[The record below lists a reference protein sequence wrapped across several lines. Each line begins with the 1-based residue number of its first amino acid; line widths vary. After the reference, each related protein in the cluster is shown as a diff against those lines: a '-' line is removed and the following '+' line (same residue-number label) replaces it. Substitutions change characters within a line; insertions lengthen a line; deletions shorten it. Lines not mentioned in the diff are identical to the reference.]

1 MDHEAA
7 QRKREAQAVAATQGR
22 DRGELA
28 VERRPAVQ
36 QLLQSRGPPP
46 QTPMIA
52 GRSQRTATGPKSAAG
67 DTFLGKAPTSGMPA
81 VLDQS
86 GAGGSDLIGGLKL
99 RNHPRSARGAV
110 AALVRLVIPT
120 GWIRSWGSRRA
131 LWCPIRHL
139 GEPGLGPHRRHPDL
153 PDRRQ
158 RDRPHPA
165 GRAPGRR
172 DMDDRRRPDQG
183 HQRLRAVDRHPPR
196 RRAAPPDAE
205 GYGLTD
211 EDAVHLTPAQPDRIP
226 APEPSTTRPSRAARE
241 AAHSAHR
248 AREEPRRP
256 QTEAC

>member
-1 MDHEAA
+1 MDGQQPLPEPQTQTAGLFVLLAAPKSDSLGPRRAPISAESAMDHEAA

-110 AALVRLVIPT
+110 ARWF
-120 GWIRSWGSRRA
+120 GW
-131 LWCPIRHL
+131 
-139 GEPGLGPHRRHPDL
+139 
-153 PDRRQ
+153 
-158 RDRPHPA
+158 
-165 GRAPGRR
+165 
-172 DMDDRRRPDQG
+172 
-183 HQRLRAVDRHPPR
+183 
-196 RRAAPPDAE
+196 
-205 GYGLTD
+205 
-211 EDAVHLTPAQPDRIP
+211 
-226 APEPSTTRPSRAARE
+226 
-241 AAHSAHR
+241 
-248 AREEPRRP
+248 
-256 QTEAC
+256 